1 MMIWF
6 NLAELLNLLSF
17 MVRKSIR
24 SGNLNGPGDL
34 EALGSCATGP
44 NLLTQT
50 HSDWQFKFQIEG
62 KFIMIIVEY
71 HDC

>member
-1 MMIWF
+1 MMIWC

-17 MVRKSIR
+17 MVLKSIR
-24 SGNLNGPGDL
+24 RGNLNGPGDL

-50 HSDWQFKFQIEG
+50 HSDWQFQIEG